1 VKVLYSF
8 VLVFFCTAVVLHGQ
22 TESWE
27 KHKFKNYRLEFQTPP
42 HWHVTV
48 KDSSEKSY
56 IECLSQDNQ
65 IYFFLTVAENEK
77 KSTNEIV
84 LSYLKITYGNAEFI
98 REEQKKINNIDFIFA
113 SGIAKLDELQTF
125 IKLGVGNHKRF
136 IYMIDSGY
144 SQVNSDEADR
154 LLNDIIE
161 SVKAI
166 D

>member
-1 VKVLYSF
+1 MKVIYSLL
-8 VLVFFCTAVVLHGQ
+8 LVIYLIPCWLTAQ

-27 KHKFKNYRLEFQTPP
+27 KHKFRNYRLEFKTPP

-48 KDSSEKSY
+48 RDSTEKSY

-65 IYFFLTVAENEK
+65 IYFFLTMAENEK
-77 KSTNEIV
+77 KSTNEVI
-84 LSYLKITYGNAEFI
+84 LSYLKIAYGNADFI
-98 REEQKKINNIDFIFA
+98 RDEQRKINNIDFMFT

-125 IKLGVGNHKRF
+125 IKLGVGSHRKF

-144 SQVNSDEADR
+144 SQVNSDEADQV
-154 LLNDIIE
+154 LNTIIE
-161 SVKAI
+161 SIRSV